1 MKKRV
6 SGDFSILIIFLFI
19 GIIIL
24 LSITLYIDIQNK
36 PKQDESISQLELD
49 ITKVQIK
56 NTELTTELEKNNDM
70 IDQTQNVLKKIKI
83 ENMEL
88 ITQKEQYEKQIE
100 NLDKNPK
107 PFYERGKVR
116 FAVIAD
122 IHSGGPQG
130 SDRPAVK
137 EIVEWDPDFIIIA
150 GDMVYGHGDDENEWN
165 IFWDDTMKP
174 ILNANIPIYPVIGNH
189 DGSFPLNPDSDMPF
203 WIDFPWAVDIG
214 KGWYSFIIDNIEI
227 VVVENNHEHVWSCES
242 IYTIYKEFTQYNNN
256 FIQEQ
261 RIDTESALS
270 TSPHWL
276 FLVSHKGAYWNATYV
291 DSMFDLDET
300 DYSDT
305 MFNLDDEDYKCNQ
318 KIFDE
323 WLDKYSI
330 DMFISGHIHMGDTYL
345 QNGSIYSHVPPANYF
360 HPVETPHQ
368 RGQFA
373 MYDIFPP
380 DNLYPEGSLK
390 IKHINFE
397 GKVMYSNTFSKNP
410 DFIDEDNE

>member
-70 IDQTQNVLKKIKI
+70 IDQTQNVLKKIEI

-88 ITQKEQYEKQIE
+88 INQKEQYEKQIE

-130 SDRPAVK
+130 SERPAVK

-165 IFWDDTMKP
+165 MFWDDTMKP

-242 IYTIYKEFTQYNNN
+242 IYTIYKELIPKRKIWNKYIKNQNKKDSK
-256 FIQEQ
+256 E
-261 RIDTESALS
+261 LS
-270 TSPHWL
+270 KIIANKLSIGSYEASSYIPILGKEGITGILS
-276 FLVSHKGAYWNATYV
+276 
-291 DSMFDLDET
+291 DLGYEKKEIT
-300 DYSDT
+300 K
-305 MFNLDDEDYKCNQ
+305 L
-318 KIFDE
+318 
-323 WLDKYSI
+323 
-330 DMFISGHIHMGDTYL
+330 
-345 QNGSIYSHVPPANYF
+345 
-360 HPVETPHQ
+360 
-368 RGQFA
+368 
-373 MYDIFPP
+373 
-380 DNLYPEGSLK
+380 
-390 IKHINFE
+390 IK
-397 GKVMYSNTFSKNP
+397 TT
-410 DFIDEDNE
+410 